1 MSFSVNESIN
11 AMLLIPIQL
20 VNRQFLPLMTFS
32 IAESINTVF
41 AESRDSKLTVPVSGT
56 KFLSESYVRFSSELV
71 SPNQQINISTFIS
84 QISSGY

>member
-11 AMLLIPIQL
+11 AILLIPIQL

-41 AESRDSKLTVPVSGT
+41 AESRGSKLTVPVFWYQI
-56 KFLSESYVRFSSELV
+56 FL
-71 SPNQQINISTFIS
+71 
-84 QISSGY
+84 